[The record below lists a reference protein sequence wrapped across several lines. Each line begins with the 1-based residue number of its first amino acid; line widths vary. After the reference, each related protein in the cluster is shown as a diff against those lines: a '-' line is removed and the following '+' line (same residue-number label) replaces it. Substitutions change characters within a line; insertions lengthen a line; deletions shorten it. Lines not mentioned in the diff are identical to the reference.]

1 MKIIFVYGGPVFP
14 SGAGWTRINFFT
26 NFLAKKGHSIEVL
39 GAFSY
44 RSFDRNFVKKFN
56 TANVFSFLFNFGFR
70 DPLFF
75 ILTCSC
81 SFLVSS
87 LFLVARRPDI
97 VVVSVPNGAL
107 GVGAL
112 LACRLFRFIYITDY
126 RDDWEDFAVT
136 LLKHRYEIP
145 FYNIMKRFVAGI
157 YAKSYLVTTVTPS
170 FLKSTQRRGV
180 RNVKLIP
187 NGADVTVFKPVKKI
201 NEGNFTLVYMISDPH
216 YNKLDLVL
224 QSVNLLNEKIP
235 NLQVILVGKI
245 WPSMRNIYPLHNN
258 VHFFG
263 EIKNHIELSRIIAQG
278 DVGMIPLSID
288 YIQSKTS
295 LPVKFFE
302 YCSCGLPVVATVP
315 DDSILAKIINNHK
328 VGLSVPSNDIKLF
341 SDAIYSLYKNPSVR
355 FNASKRARALIEKDF
370 DRNKIANDFL
380 SLISSLA

>member
-1 MKIIFVYGGPVFP
+1 MKVIFVYGGPVFP
-14 SGAGWTRINFFT
+14 SGAGWSRVNFFA
-26 NFLAKKGHSIEVL
+26 NFLAKSSHSVEVL
-39 GAFSY
+39 GAFSLKPF
-44 RSFDRNFVKKFN
+44 RKKFVKKLN
-56 TANVFSFLFNFGFR
+56 TANVFSFLFNIGFR

-81 SFLVSS
+81 SFLISS
-87 LFLVARRPDI
+87 LFLFARRPDI

-112 LACRLFRFIYITDY
+112 LACRLFRLVYITDY
-126 RDDWEDFAVT
+126 RDEWEDFAVT

-170 FLKSTQRRGV
+170 FLNSIQRRGV

-187 NGADVTVFKPVKKI
+187 NGADIKVFKPAKKI
-201 NEGNFTLVYMISDPH
+201 NENNFTLVYMISDPH
-216 YNKLDLVL
+216 YNRLDLVL
-224 QSVNLLNEKIP
+224 QSVNLLKKKIP

-245 WPSMRNIYPLHNN
+245 WPSMRNIYPLQKN
-258 VHFFG
+258 VRFVG
-263 EIKNHIELSRIIAQG
+263 EINNHTELSRIIAQG
-278 DVGMIPLSID
+278 DVGLIPLAID

-315 DDSILAKIINNHK
+315 EDSILAKIINTHK
-328 VGLSVPSNDIKLF
+328 VGLSVSFNDTKLF
-341 SDAIYSLYKNPSVR
+341 SEAIYNLYKNTSFR
-355 FNASKRARALIEKDF
+355 YAAGKRARELIEKKF
-370 DRNKIANDFL
+370 DRNKIAMDFL
-380 SLISSLA
+380 EIIHRSS